1 MLVHIV
7 FWKIQATPDG
17 RSQADNA
24 RDLKQMFDAIRGS
37 IPGMLTCEVGIDIS
51 RTGESSDVVL
61 YSEFE
66 SQAALEAYNVH
77 PRHQEIV
84 GFLKQV
90 RTERRV
96 VDFVR

>member
-24 RDLKQMFDAIRGS
+24 RDLKGMFDAIRGA

-96 VDFVR
+96 VDYLK

>member
-17 RSQADNA
+17 RSQGENA
-24 RDLKQMFDAIRGS
+24 LELERLFDGIRGR
-37 IPGMLTCEVGIDIS
+37 IPGLLTCEIGIDIS

-61 YSEFE
+61 YSTFE
-66 SQAALEAYNVH
+66 SAAALEAYNVH
-77 PRHQEIV
+77 PLHQEIV
-84 GFLKQV
+84 AFLKRV

-96 VDFVR
+96 VDYEK